1 MSQGR
6 KEAPGESE
14 CQQSFGGQIFSFFFN
29 STNKLSEASKHFH
42 HWFSTSSARE
52 SVTSCLLTKP
62 HQGLRSPGETAR
74 ISLSCWSNCRG
85 SLNDEYV
92 EMPIWVTRAATNG
105 IMQGLSF
112 SLCLYSAYNQGT
124 WPSWLPLETA
134 AIQITN
140 KNNGIKS
147 EYVIQAILPQGKH
160 NPPAARG
167 EGREEEIFPTGRSSH
182 GCCPWGFLDPSLK
195 CLVLYSSLWETGYW
209 TRWTSNLIH
218 HGNSYDPIESLWII
232 QIFCKKSPTLHE
244 S

>member
-1 MSQGR
+1 MW
-6 KEAPGESE
+6 GELEVWGIAANITSALE
-14 CQQSFGGQIFSFFFN
+14 FSTCPREEKRLLERVNVNKALGVRYFP
-29 STNKLSEASKHFH
+29 SCLIQTNKLSEASKHFH

-52 SVTSCLLTKP
+52 SVTSGLQTKP
-62 HQGLRSPGETAR
+62 HQGLRSLRETAR

-147 EYVIQAILPQGKH
+147 E
-160 NPPAARG
+160 
-167 EGREEEIFPTGRSSH
+167 
-182 GCCPWGFLDPSLK
+182 
-195 CLVLYSSLWETGYW
+195 
-209 TRWTSNLIH
+209 
-218 HGNSYDPIESLWII
+218 
-232 QIFCKKSPTLHE
+232 
-244 S
+244 